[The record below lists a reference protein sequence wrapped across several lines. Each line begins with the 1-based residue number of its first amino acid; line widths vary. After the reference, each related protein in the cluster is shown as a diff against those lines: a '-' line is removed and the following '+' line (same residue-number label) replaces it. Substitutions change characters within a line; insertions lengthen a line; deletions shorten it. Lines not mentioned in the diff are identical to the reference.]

1 MGSLP
6 VEFLEPRRPAQTQR
20 RSRNTAESLRR
31 WSRGIQAQPLDR
43 AEQGCLVGKGKLR
56 RKLRKLLVRH
66 GLAEQDADAAAV
78 LRAFHVDRGIADEP
92 DILAGRDAARRQSQM
107 HWLTGRL

>member
-20 RSRNTAESLRR
+20 CLRNPAESLRR
-31 WSRGIQAQPLDR
+31 WSRGIEAQPLDR

-56 RKLRKLLVRH
+56 RKARKFVLRH
-66 GLAEQDADAAAV
+66 GLAEQHADAAAI
-78 LRAFHVDRGIADEP
+78 LRAFHIDGGIADEP
-92 DILAGRDAARRQSQM
+92 DLLTRRDAA
-107 HWLTGRL
+107 